1 MYNSIIGFADDK
13 KNAKSS
19 KAKLTSTTFRTVNIT
34 EKEITKCGDLL
45 PKNWRVI

>member
-1 MYNSIIGFADDK
+1 MTQLLDLLTIK
-13 KNAKSS
+13 KMPNHRKQ
-19 KAKLTSTTFRTVNIT
+19 KLTSTTFRTVNIT